1 MDVKYDMI
9 FVYHQQ
15 IGSLD
20 IQTSFL
26 MLAFFL
32 FIIMGYGLHKM
43 IVYMSIIFVLSLSNL
58 SSFPF

>member
-1 MDVKYDMI
+1 MDVKYDMN

-15 IGSLD
+15 IGFLD
-20 IQTSFL
+20 IQTSFS

-43 IVYMSIIFVLSLSNL
+43 IVYMSFF
-58 SSFPF
+58 SFSVI

>member
-1 MDVKYDMI
+1 VDVKYDMI

-15 IGSLD
+15 IGFLD
-20 IQTSFL
+20 IQTSFS

-43 IVYMSIIFVLSLSNL
+43 IVSMSIFVLSNL